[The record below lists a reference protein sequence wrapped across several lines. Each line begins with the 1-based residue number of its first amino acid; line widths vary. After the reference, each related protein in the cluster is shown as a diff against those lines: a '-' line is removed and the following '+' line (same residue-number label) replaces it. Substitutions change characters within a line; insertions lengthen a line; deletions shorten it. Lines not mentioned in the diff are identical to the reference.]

1 MSSSNSNSNSNGNG
15 NANVNVNATVQAG
28 NNVNTPRVL
37 AEDAAAWY
45 FSRLD
50 PYASNESNI
59 QTFLRT
65 PLVALTVKAL
75 QKDSKKN
82 ENQRGHKQTTAAAS
96 TTSATSSKPLSSSK
110 KQAIEHKNSGNTSS
124 SSSSSSSGPGRGVEE
139 HKEARADTDTDDT
152 DEDDT
157 KKQNNDNDWRHY
169 LQSYNVTADQT
180 TQELQRLQDEYEDL
194 TRRTKARMEAF
205 LAGCSLAVPGEVEDT
220 AADSSNNSN
229 TRTNKPGQNNHNN
242 DGSTNAVAVSLQ
254 DGLSGFAT
262 GNSNSTGG
270 SSNGVGNGSQRN
282 HHNHHSNIRRGPSL
296 TEKVSRT
303 MIGDVANPQTVQH
316 PQIEEKDLVVRLEVY
331 IRTVQRVHN
340 LKEECVV
347 AMEPPKVIRTRAR
360 YVTNAFVATTSYVR
374 NINPVL
380 TRLLSCL
387 TMEMLAV
394 ECLAE
399 EITKVIHR
407 VVLEYA
413 HGTSFASL
421 AFLST
426 PEVNADSLLTPL
438 ILKYLKY
445 LQADWER
452 LVKECQL
459 ERLLARSLDP
469 SMRKMFKTI
478 EFQSIGHLLE
488 VCHEYRYKLNNIELP
503 PNVCAIAENI
513 HSLCNSPEA
522 IRQALRDLRREII
535 TVNGHVLP
543 PVTSRKELIQLLTQ
557 TLNSRTLTAKEAAAS
572 SGLSSTKKKN
582 SHRRRRKTG
591 EPKKR
596 TEEAENSD
604 TSAAG
609 KPKARAPSDIKNSS
623 DADADVDESLTEYE
637 DFVFSSEYESS
648 SAVDDSA
655 VETLPSGDQKKTS
668 AGASRRR
675 RSRFHLSTIDVLT
688 RRLLIAAS
696 RTGNGGD
703 AYFFVKDLFGGEEV
717 DVVPSN
723 TFRYQDRV
731 VRPGTIDILVR
742 LASVTIKCH
751 QSFDIY
757 PKDLVGECEPLIQF
771 HTTTT
776 ESISLQEVRAADSG
790 IEEETP
796 LGGYTPDDRTGD
808 NDKEN
813 PTASSSVM
821 IVKEQETDRSGWRT
835 ISIRAAMYERVET
848 WNTPS

>member
-1 MSSSNSNSNSNGNG
+1 MSSNKVNRTANGGGNGNG
-15 NANVNVNATVQAG
+15 HVQAGSNVNA
-28 NNVNTPRVL
+28 PRVL
-37 AEDAAAWY
+37 AEDAAVWY

-75 QKDSKKN
+75 QD
-82 ENQRGHKQTTAAAS
+82 EHRDKQTTTAASSSTTTTTAAAS
-96 TTSATSSKPLSSSK
+96 TTTTTMKTKKPLSSSERQVSEK
-110 KQAIEHKNSGNTSS
+110 KNSGNTSS
-124 SSSSSSSGPGRGVEE
+124 SSGGSSSGSSSSGPGSGVEE
-139 HKEARADTDTDDT
+139 RKEAAADTDTDDT
-152 DEDDT
+152 DDDDGKT
-157 KKQNNDNDWRHY
+157 RQNNNDNDWRHY
-169 LQSYNVTADQT
+169 LQSYDMTADQT
-180 TQELQRLQDEYEDL
+180 KQELQRLQDEYDNL
-194 TRRTKARMEAF
+194 SRRTKARMEAF
-205 LAGCSLAVPGEVEDT
+205 LAGCSLAVPGEEEDT
-220 AADSSNNSN
+220 AAANSSSNSKIKTNQPGNSN
-229 TRTNKPGQNNHNN
+229 IN
-242 DGSTNAVAVSLQ
+242 GSASSITISLQ

-262 GNSNSTGG
+262 GNSHGTGGG

-282 HHNHHSNIRRGPSL
+282 HHGQSHHSNVRRGPSL
-296 TEKVSRT
+296 TEKMSRT
-303 MIGDVANPQTVQH
+303 IIGDVSNPETVQH

-407 VVLEYA
+407 VVLEYV

-438 ILKYLKY
+438 IIKYLKY
-445 LQADWER
+445 LQVDWER

-503 PNVCAIAENI
+503 PNFCAIAENI
-513 HSLCNSPEA
+513 HSLSNSPEA

-557 TLNSRTLTAKEAAAS
+557 TLNSRTLTAKEAAAV
-572 SGLSSTKKKN
+572 SGLSSAKKKN
-582 SHRRRRKTG
+582 AHRRRRKTG

-596 TEEAENSD
+596 TDEAESSD

-609 KPKARAPSDIKNSS
+609 KLKAKPPSNVKNSS
-623 DADADVDESLTEYE
+623 DADADVDESMTERE

-655 VETLPSGDQKKTS
+655 VEKLTSGDQKK

-703 AYFFVKDLFGGEEV
+703 AYFFV
-717 DVVPSN
+717 
-723 TFRYQDRV
+723 
-731 VRPGTIDILVR
+731 
-742 LASVTIKCH
+742 
-751 QSFDIY
+751 
-757 PKDLVGECEPLIQF
+757 
-771 HTTTT
+771 
-776 ESISLQEVRAADSG
+776 
-790 IEEETP
+790 
-796 LGGYTPDDRTGD
+796 
-808 NDKEN
+808 
-813 PTASSSVM
+813 
-821 IVKEQETDRSGWRT
+821 
-835 ISIRAAMYERVET
+835 
-848 WNTPS
+848 